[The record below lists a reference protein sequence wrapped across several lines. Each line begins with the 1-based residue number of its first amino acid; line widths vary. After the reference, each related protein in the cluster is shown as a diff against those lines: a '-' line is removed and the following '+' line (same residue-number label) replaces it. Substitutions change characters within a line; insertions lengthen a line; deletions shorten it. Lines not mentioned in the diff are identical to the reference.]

1 MELPEAAMELIGSCH
16 GLYWELP
23 WTYHGAARS
32 CHGAIIEV
40 GATCGAARSCHGLL
54 EAAMDLPWSCQKLPW
69 SLLEAAMG
77 YWELP

>member
-54 EAAMDLPWSCQKLPW
+54 GAAIDIPGSCHG
-69 SLLEAAMG
+69 AT
-77 YWELP
+77 WELL